1 MSRKQVVT
9 TALSLLDDAISGEA
23 QPDRAVR
30 SGTLYFV
37 IWSFTEIH
45 FCTRFYH
52 LEVLHL
58 QRIIEVND
66 ANATKIKQKIAQVM
80 LIYG

>member
-37 IWSFTEIH
+37 IWSFTEI
-45 FCTRFYH
+45 RFVH
-52 LEVLHL
+52 SF
-58 QRIIEVND
+58 
-66 ANATKIKQKIAQVM
+66 TT
-80 LIYG
+80 